1 MNLISIFSRFP
12 DQDACIEHLESVRWG
27 DEPHCPHCGGIRVAR
42 KADSG
47 RKGRWNCRDCKS
59 SFNVL
64 SGTIME
70 KTKLPLQKWF
80 LAIGLVINA
89 KKSLSSHQLG
99 RDLDMNQKSAWFM
112 QQRIRA
118 HMASEQGPLLQGIIE
133 ADETYIGGKPRKANR
148 KEDRKPAKRGRGAE
162 NKIKVLGAVERGG
175 KVAAQV
181 MNRLRGPDIIR
192 FLRKTV
198 DPVGSLMITDEYTA
212 YNAVRPMMAHAVINH
227 SVQYADGDIH
237 TNTIEG
243 FWALVKRAWFGSHH
257 KYTERFAPLFVAESA
272 WKYNQRGNP
281 HAFAS
286 FLRSIFP

>member
-1 MNLISIFSRFP
+1 
-12 DQDACIEHLESVRWG
+12 
-27 DEPHCPHCGGIRVAR
+27 
-42 KADSG
+42 
-47 RKGRWNCRDCKS
+47 
-59 SFNVL
+59 
-64 SGTIME
+64 ME

-99 RDLDMNQKSAWFM
+99 RDLDLNQKSAWFM

-118 HMASEQGPLLQGIIE
+118 QMASEQGPMLQGIIE

-175 KVAAQV
+175 NVAAQV
-181 MNRLRGPDIIR
+181 MNRLRGQDIIR

-198 DPVGSLMITDEYTA
+198 EPAGSLLMTDEYTA
-212 YNAVRPMMAHAVINH
+212 YNVARPMMAHAVINH
-227 SVQYADGDIH
+227 SVAYADGDTH

-243 FWALVKRAWFGSHH
+243 FWALLKRAWFGSHH
-257 KYTERFAPLFVAESA
+257 RYTEHYAPLFVAEQA
-272 WKYNQRGNP
+272 WKYNQRGNG
-281 HAFAS
+281 HAFAD
-286 FLRSIFP
+286 FMRSILR